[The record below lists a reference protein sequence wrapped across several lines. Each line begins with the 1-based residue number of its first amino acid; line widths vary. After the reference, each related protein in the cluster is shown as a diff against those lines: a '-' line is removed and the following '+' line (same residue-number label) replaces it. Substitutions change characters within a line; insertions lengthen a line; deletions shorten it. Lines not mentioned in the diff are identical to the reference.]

1 MKKNTKIRL
10 VEGLSLFL
18 DFITGVKFQALCTII
33 LLVLGILMFN
43 LSTKVSSP
51 ELKEVMIFVDKSTT
65 SPQDTLKA
73 FFLECL
79 IDVDGI
85 TNDMT
90 GEYFPS
96 VRSLVSANFLYSL
109 HGISYEKIKHL
120 GNITPTV
127 KLANG
132 YTRKYDHFKILGIK
146 SPGMEMSGADFNFQ
160 IQL

>member
-90 GEYFPS
+90 GEYFPN

-132 YTRKYDHFKILGIK
+132 YTRKYDHFKMLGIK